1 MFALAALAMT
11 NTSCSDEL
19 ENGGI
24 NANEAAV
31 TFTVQL
37 ENNVGSRAIGDGTTA
52 KNLYFAV
59 YKAETGKIG
68 DEVEAL
74 RQRVDVQ
81 PDLTA
86 TINTRL
92 VKGQTYNFVFWA
104 QTEQMTVDQS
114 LAGAGTYYNL
124 KDMSS
129 IKVNYGEDNAYP
141 NVKVTPANN
150 EERDAFYARR
160 NDLKITGPI
169 NETIILKRPFA
180 QVNVGTLVGSLA
192 EATTAEVNIANSE
205 ITFSEVATEFHPYD
219 GTVGEETTDVK
230 ITYTSNAIPESNVT
244 DTEGDL
250 KNVADK
256 NYEYLSMNYI
266 LVADR
271 AIDGTNPENGE
282 RKAIIP
288 NATFE
293 IFDEAGTSINTF
305 EIPNLPVQRNWRTNI
320 IGDILSSNVTFNII
334 IDPDFNDDHN
344 YFTEKELAYAALNGG
359 EVTLEEDVV
368 LDNYLDVKGNMIVN
382 LNGHTISATNTNF
395 DNETCLAF
403 YVEDG
408 AKLTING
415 DGNVKAMAGSAYD
428 MAVWAVGGEVTI
440 NGGTFENLGAT
451 DKGCDVIYGKFG
463 AVVNIYGG
471 TFKAGNAN
479 KESFADKTNG
489 VYAALNLHG
498 SATGS
503 INVYGGSFY
512 KFNPV
517 QPGTEG
523 ATWNDSHTNGFVAD
537 GYKVTQV
544 GDYYYVT
551 KEDVTAAANATGL
564 ASALATAGEVAMV
577 EDVTIA
583 STVTIADGATLDGQG
598 NTVTMTKNNTQ
609 TALAPSKGGTI
620 KNLNIEGYN
629 TRNEAGNVIRGI
641 LETNITGDLVLDN
654 VNISGVAY
662 PINIQAK
669 DFVPTSSL
677 TVKGSTL
684 VGWTSY
690 TGLTSASFTDCTFG
704 VGTYFDATVA
714 GQETW
719 NGCIKPYVTSTFT
732 GCEFGEG
739 FVLDL
744 SALKADATLTFENCT
759 VNGVA
764 LTALSQLGVTGS
776 DTRVTIK

>member
-1 MFALAALAMT
+1 MKKLFYSLFALAALAMT

-24 NANEAAV
+24 NPNEAAV

-104 QTEQMTVDQS
+104 QTEEMTVEQS
-114 LAGAGTYYNL
+114 LAGDGTYYNL
-124 KDMSS
+124 ADMSS

-192 EATTAEVNIANSE
+192 EAATAEVNIASSE

-230 ITYTSNAIPESNVT
+230 ITYTSNAIPESNKT
-244 DTEGDL
+244 DNVGDL
-250 KNVADK
+250 KEVADDD
-256 NYEYLSMNYI
+256 YEYLSMNYI

-271 AIDGTNPENGE
+271 ATDGTNPANGE

-293 IFDEAGTSINTF
+293 IFDVNGTSINSF
-305 EIPNLPVQRNWRTNI
+305 EIPNIPVQRNWRTNI
-320 IGDILSSNVTFNII
+320 IGDILSSNVIFNII
-334 IDPDFNDDHN
+334 IDPDFDNDIMYPDLL
-344 YFTEKELAYAALNGG
+344 FAAAAGG
-359 EVTLEEDVV
+359 EVTLKENVELEQSLVV
-368 LDNYLDVKGNMIVN
+368 AEGVNMVLN
-382 LNGHTISATNTNF
+382 LNGNTITNKLGNSAT
-395 DNETCLAF
+395 DAII
-403 YVEDG
+403 VEEG
-408 AKLTING
+408 ATLTING
-415 DGNVKAMAGSAYD
+415 DGD
-428 MAVWAVGGEVTI
+428 ITAVTGNDGYAVISEGTLII
-440 NGGTFENLGAT
+440 NGGTYHAGVDENEETNA
-451 DKGCDVIYGKFG
+451 VIYARGNGKIY
-463 AVVNIYGG
+463 VNGG
-471 TFKAGNAN
+471 TFPNEANSAFVLNKKDSDRATTEIVVKGGTFTNFDPANNAA
-479 KESFADKTNG
+479 EGTGTN
-489 VYAALNLHG
+489 
-498 SATGS
+498 
-503 INVYGGSFY
+503 
-512 KFNPV
+512 
-517 QPGTEG
+517 
-523 ATWNDSHTNGFVAD
+523 FVAE
-537 GYKVTQV
+537 GYKVTNV

-551 KEDVTAAANATGL
+551 KEDVTAAANATDL

-598 NTVTMTKNNTQ
+598 NEIAVEETDDLSTMLTSNTLRFIQTQGNATFKDLVIDGNNASYNGYGIRGIFLTGAGTVTIENV
-609 TALAPSKGGTI
+609 TI
-620 KNLNIEGYN
+620 KNVTY
-629 TRNEAGNVIRGI
+629 T
-641 LETNITGDLVLDN
+641 
-654 VNISGVAY
+654 
-662 PINIQAK
+662 INDDSATK
-669 DFVPTSSL
+669 
-677 TVKGSTL
+677 TVKVKNSTL
-684 VGWTSY
+684 EGWTSY
-690 TGLTSASFTDCTFG
+690 DSNTTGEFENVNFTK
-704 VGTYFDATVA
+704 GTYATFRPH
-714 GQETW
+714 GTTTLIDCSFE
-719 NGCIKPYVTSTFT
+719 KDF
-732 GCEFGEG
+732 ELL
-739 FVLDL
+739 LDKL
-744 SALKADATLTFENCT
+744 ADGKT
-759 VNGVA
+759 
-764 LTALSQLGVTGS
+764 
-776 DTRVTIK
+776 VTIKNCTYNGTPITSANIADLAEGYEDGDIIF

>member
-1 MFALAALAMT
+1 MKKLFYSMFALSALAMT
-11 NTSCSDEL
+11 STSCSDEL

-104 QTEQMTVDQS
+104 QTEEMTVEQS
-114 LAGAGTYYNL
+114 LAGDGTYYNL
-124 KDMSS
+124 ADMSS
-129 IKVNYGEDNAYP
+129 IKLTYA
-141 NVKVTPANN
+141 TPANN
-150 EERDAFYARR
+150 EQCDAFYARR

-180 QVNVGTLVGSLA
+180 QVNVGTLIGSLA
-192 EATTAEVNIANSE
+192 EAATAEVKIAKSK

-219 GTVGEETTDVK
+219 GTVGEESTDK
-230 ITYTSNAIPESNVT
+230 EIIFDAYAIPESNVT

-271 AIDGTNPENGE
+271 ATDGTNPENGE

-334 IDPDFNDDHN
+334 IDPDFDDDHN
-344 YFTEKELAYAALNGG
+344 YFTNEELAYVLKNGG
-359 EVTLEEDVV
+359 EYTLEEDLAIEKSMVIESGATVV
-368 LDNYLDVKGNMIVN
+368 LN
-382 LNGHTISATNTNF
+382 LNGHNIVNNSATGNF
-395 DNETCLAF
+395 G
-403 YVEDG
+403 EDEAIIVKG
-408 AKLTING
+408 KLTIEG
-415 DGNVKAMAGSAYD
+415 EGTVQSKS
-428 MAVWAVGGEVTI
+428 MAVWARGDE
-440 NGGTFENLGAT
+440 
-451 DKGCDVIYGKFG
+451 G
-463 AVVNIYGG
+463 AVINIYGG
-471 TFKAGNAN
+471 TYKGLDTDLAKGGRGVIYASGGNTINIYGGKFEALA
-479 KESFADKTNG
+479 ADKTSFANKTDG
-489 VYAALNLHG
+489 VYASLNIYDNDG
-498 SATGS
+498 T

-512 KFNPV
+512 KFNPAE
-517 QPGTEG
+517 PGTEP
-523 ATWNDSHTNGFVAD
+523 ASWNDSHPNGFVAD
-537 GYKVTQV
+537 GYEETNV

-551 KEDVTAAANATGL
+551 KEDVTAAANATDL

-609 TALAPSKGGTI
+609 TALAPSKGGII
-620 KNLNIEGYN
+620 KNINIEGYN
-629 TRNEAGNVIRGI
+629 ERNEAGKVIRGI
-641 LETNITGDLVLDN
+641 LETDIAGDLVLDN

-662 PINIQAK
+662 PINIQATST
-669 DFVPTSSL
+669 FVPAHSL
-677 TVKGSTL
+677 TATGSTFT
-684 VGWTSY
+684 GWTSY
-690 TGLTSASFTDCTFG
+690 TGLTSASFTDCIFA
-704 VGTYFDATVA
+704 VGNYFDATVA

-776 DTRVTIK
+776 DTRVTIM

>member
-11 NTSCSDEL
+11 STSCSDEL
-19 ENGGI
+19 ENGSVS

-31 TFTVQL
+31 NFTIQL
-37 ENNVGSRAIGDGTTA
+37 ENNAGSRAIGDGTTA

-59 YKAETGKIG
+59 YKAETGEIG
-68 DEVEAL
+68 EEVEAL
-74 RQRVDVQ
+74 RQRVDVK

-104 QTEQMTVDQS
+104 QAEEMTVEQS

-124 KDMSS
+124 ADMSS
-129 IKVNYGEDNAYP
+129 IKLTYA
-141 NVKVTPANN
+141 TPANN
-150 EERDAFYARR
+150 EQCDAFYARR

-180 QVNVGTLVGSLA
+180 QVNVGTLIGSLA
-192 EATTAEVNIANSE
+192 EAATAEVKIAKSK

-219 GTVGEETTDVK
+219 GTVGEETTDK
-230 ITYTSNAIPESNVT
+230 EIIFDTYAIPESDVT
-244 DTEGDL
+244 DTKGDL
-250 KNVADK
+250 KNVAGEE
-256 NYEYLSMNYI
+256 YEYLSMNYI

-271 AIDGTNPENGE
+271 ATDGTNPANGE

-293 IFDEAGTSINTF
+293 IFDEAGTFINTF

-320 IGDILSSNVTFNII
+320 IGDILSNNVTFNII
-334 IDPDFNDDHN
+334 IDPDFDDDHN

-551 KEDVTAAANATGL
+551 KEDVTAAANATVL
-564 ASALATAGEVAMV
+564 ASALTTAGEVAMV

-609 TALAPSKGGTI
+609 TIFAPSKGGII
-620 KNLNIEGYN
+620 KNINIEGYN
-629 TRNEAGNVIRGI
+629 TRNEAGKVIRGI
-641 LETNITGDLVLDN
+641 LETDIAGDLVLEN

-662 PINIQAK
+662 PINIQATTTY
-669 DFVPTSSL
+669 VPAYSL
-677 TVKGSTL
+677 TATGSTFT
-684 VGWTSY
+684 GWTSY
-690 TGLTSASFTDCTFG
+690 TGLTSASFTNCTFA
-704 VGTYFDATVA
+704 VGSYFDATVA

-719 NGCIKPYVTSTFT
+719 NGCIKPYVTSTFKN
-732 GCEFGEG
+732 CEFGEG

-776 DTRVTIK
+776 DSRVTIK

>member
-1 MFALAALAMT
+1 
-11 NTSCSDEL
+11 
-19 ENGGI
+19 
-24 NANEAAV
+24 
-31 TFTVQL
+31 
-37 ENNVGSRAIGDGTTA
+37 
-52 KNLYFAV
+52 
-59 YKAETGKIG
+59 
-68 DEVEAL
+68 
-74 RQRVDVQ
+74 
-81 PDLTA
+81 
-86 TINTRL
+86 
-92 VKGQTYNFVFWA
+92 
-104 QTEQMTVDQS
+104 
-114 LAGAGTYYNL
+114 
-124 KDMSS
+124 
-129 IKVNYGEDNAYP
+129 
-141 NVKVTPANN
+141 
-150 EERDAFYARR
+150 
-160 NDLKITGPI
+160 
-169 NETIILKRPFA
+169 
-180 QVNVGTLVGSLA
+180 
-192 EATTAEVNIANSE
+192 
-205 ITFSEVATEFHPYD
+205 
-219 GTVGEETTDVK
+219 
-230 ITYTSNAIPESNVT
+230 
-244 DTEGDL
+244 
-250 KNVADK
+250 
-256 NYEYLSMNYI
+256 MNYI

-271 AIDGTNPENGE
+271 ATDGTNPENGE

-305 EIPNLPVQRNWRTNI
+305 EIPNIPVQRNWRTNI
-320 IGDILSSNVTFNII
+320 IGDILSSNVTFNIV
-334 IDPDFNDDHN
+334 IDPDFDKDAEGNDIMYPDLL
-344 YFTEKELAYAALNGG
+344 FAAAAGG
-359 EVTLEEDVV
+359 EVTLKEDVELEQSLVVAEGVNMV
-368 LDNYLDVKGNMIVN
+368 LN
-382 LNGHTISATNTNF
+382 LNGNTITNKLGNSAT
-395 DNETCLAF
+395 DAII
-403 YVEDG
+403 VEEG
-408 AKLTING
+408 ATLTING
-415 DGNVKAMAGSAYD
+415 DGD
-428 MAVWAVGGEVTI
+428 ITAVTGNDGYAVISEGTLII
-440 NGGTFENLGAT
+440 NGGTYHAGVDENGKANA
-451 DKGCDVIYGKFG
+451 VIYARGNGKIY
-463 AVVNIYGG
+463 VNGG
-471 TFKAGNAN
+471 TFPNEANSTFVLNKKDSDRATTEIVVKGGTFTNFDPANNAA
-479 KESFADKTNG
+479 EGTGTN
-489 VYAALNLHG
+489 
-498 SATGS
+498 
-503 INVYGGSFY
+503 
-512 KFNPV
+512 
-517 QPGTEG
+517 
-523 ATWNDSHTNGFVAD
+523 FVAE
-537 GYKVTQV
+537 GYKVTNV

-629 TRNEAGNVIRGI
+629 ERNEAGNVIRGI

>member
-104 QTEQMTVDQS
+104 QAEEMTVEQS

-124 KDMSS
+124 ADMSS
-129 IKVNYGEDNAYP
+129 IKLTYA
-141 NVKVTPANN
+141 TPANN
-150 EERDAFYARR
+150 EQCDAFYARR

-180 QVNVGTLVGSLA
+180 QVNVGTLIGSLA
-192 EATTAEVNIANSE
+192 EAATADVKIAKSK

-219 GTVGEETTDVK
+219 GTVGTDK
-230 ITYTSNAIPESNVT
+230 EIIFDAYAIPESNVT
-244 DTEGDL
+244 DDEGDL
-250 KNVADK
+250 KNVADED
-256 NYEYLSMNYI
+256 YEYLSMNYI

-271 AIDGTNPENGE
+271 ATDGTNPENGE

-305 EIPNLPVQRNWRTNI
+305 EIPNIPVQRNWRTNI
-320 IGDILSSNVTFNII
+320 IGDILSSNVTFNIV
-334 IDPDFNDDHN
+334 IDPDFDKDAEGNDIMYPDLL
-344 YFTEKELAYAALNGG
+344 FAAAAGG
-359 EVTLEEDVV
+359 EVTLKEDVELEQSLV
-368 LDNYLDVKGNMIVN
+368 VADDANTTID
-382 LNGHTISATNTNF
+382 LNGQNITNTS
-395 DNETCLAF
+395 DSEELG
-403 YVEDG
+403 E
-408 AKLTING
+408 G
-415 DGNVKAMAGSAYD
+415 DGIIAYGNLTLTGEGTVSGKTR
-428 MAVWAVGGEVTI
+428 AVWARGNT
-440 NGGTFENLGAT
+440 
-451 DKGCDVIYGKFG
+451 G

-471 TFKAGNAN
+471 TYVGADNTNSSTIYASGDGVINIYGGTFEAKT
-479 KESFADKTNG
+479 ADKTSFANKTEG
-489 VYAALNLHG
+489 VYAALNVQDNMG
-498 SATGS
+498 T
-503 INVYGGSFY
+503 INVYGGTFIN
-512 KFNPV
+512 FDPAN
-517 QPGTEG
+517 PGTEPD
-523 ATWNDSHTNGFVAD
+523 AWNTAHPNGFVAD
-537 GYKVTQV
+537 GYKSVK
-544 GDYYYVT
+544 DP
-551 KEDVTAAANATGL
+551 AANIWYVVKENVANDKVATTADNL
-564 ASALATAGEVAMV
+564 TTALATAGEVAMV
-577 EDVTIA
+577 KDVTIA

-609 TALAPSKGGTI
+609 TIFAPSKGGII
-620 KNLNIEGYN
+620 KNINIEGYN
-629 TRNEAGNVIRGI
+629 TRNEADKVIRGI
-641 LETNITGDLVLDN
+641 LETDIAGDLVLDN

-662 PINIQAK
+662 PINIQATST
-669 DFVPTSSL
+669 FVPAHSL
-677 TVKGSTL
+677 IATGSTFT
-684 VGWTSY
+684 GWTSY
-690 TGLTSASFTDCTFG
+690 TGLTSASFTDCTFA
-704 VGTYFDATVA
+704 VGNYFDATVA

-744 SALKADATLTFENCT
+744 SALKTDATLTFENCT

-776 DTRVTIK
+776 DSRVTIK